1 MTQPAWV
8 PSFPPF
14 DDVFT
19 VEGDYRNVSAPVATG
34 NSNQSAVQIIT
45 AFVDLIPRVPVGFMF
60 YKEWQVQG
68 QNAVQSLGFP
78 AVPPAGT
85 TFDVTFNGSAAT
97 AQLAYDA
104 TPAQV
109 QSALEGLSTIGAG
122 NVLVYAD
129 PTIHGWDVEFVGALA
144 NAVQPLMVAATS
156 GTTSL
161 IEVGTIQD
169 GLAPATR
176 NTGFAFD
183 VYYPARIWTNGQLS
197 SINQADSAGIT
208 LPANTA
214 YMTQQLGSDLY
225 YDIRFRNAVYGNN
238 QNALLQNFA
247 IKAAAVGDT
256 VVLTDPAL
264 ERFPYA
270 AASNVPILS

>member
-1 MTQPAWV
+1 MTQPAWR
-8 PSFPPF
+8 PSFPVF

-19 VEGDYRNVSAPVATG
+19 VEGDYRNVTAPIATG
-34 NSNQSAVQIIT
+34 TTNQSAVQIIT
-45 AFVDLIPRVPVGFMF
+45 AFVDLIPRVPAGFMF
-60 YKEWQVQG
+60 YKEWQVAG
-68 QNAVQSLGFP
+68 QNAVQSLGF
-78 AVPPAGT
+78 VTRQSAGT
-85 TFDVTFNGSAAT
+85 FTVSFNSSAPTAALPYNISAADLQT
-97 AQLAYDA
+97 
-104 TPAQV
+104 
-109 QSALEGLSTIGAG
+109 ALEGLSTIGAG